1 MSYHEDIRIFLTSEL
16 GLPNSLKTDEGIFSS
31 EMLDSIDALTIFV
44 FLEKKYALKINPF
57 DLGLDDFD
65 SIDKIVDTVK
75 RLSKQ

>member
-1 MSYHEDIRIFLTSEL
+1 MIEHADVKNYLINEMGVPENIKNDGNL
-16 GLPNSLKTDEGIFSS
+16 FSS
-31 EMLDSIDALTIFV
+31 DLLNSIDVLTIFV
-44 FLEKKYALKINPF
+44 FLEKKYSLKINPF